1 MKEREWK
8 AKAGDLFQF
17 VPEAARDRCVDEEPI
32 LVCLVLEDTPDTP
45 EATTK
50 VQFITGN
57 KFMNKGYKTPIY
69 LTSPSYIPLEER

>member
-1 MKEREWK
+1 MKEQEWR

-17 VPEAARDRCVDEEPI
+17 VPQGNWRGKVELI

-69 LTSPSYIPLEER
+69 LTSPSYIPLEEQ

>member
-17 VPEAARDRCVDEEPI
+17 VPRKPHTQPL

-57 KFMNKGYKTPIY
+57 KFMNKGFITPVY

>member
-1 MKEREWK
+1 MKEQEWR

-17 VPEAARDRCVDEEPI
+17 VPQGNGRTKVDPI

-57 KFMNKGYKTPIY
+57 KFMNKGFITPVY

>member
-1 MKEREWK
+1 MKEQEWK
-8 AKAGDLFQF
+8 AKAGDLFRF
-17 VPEAARDRCVDEEPI
+17 VPQRRGFKEPI

>member
-1 MKEREWK
+1 MKEQEWK

-17 VPEAARDRCVDEEPI
+17 VHHNTRPQPL

-57 KFMNKGYKTPIY
+57 KFMSKGYKTPIY

>member
-1 MKEREWK
+1 MPTLTPKGQWK
-8 AKAGDLFQF
+8 AKVGDIFQHTQQK
-17 VPEAARDRCVDEEPI
+17 E
-32 LVCLVLEDTPDTP
+32 LLCLLLEDTPDTP

-57 KFMNKGYKTPIY
+57 KFMSKGYKTPIY